1 METLYYAQS
10 LLIGGGIVLFM
21 VGGFAAAFGYA
32 GDSKESQKV
41 GFGMAVVGLVLLI
54 LALVAET
61 QHPQMYEYTIKAYYL
76 GGCERIMTV
85 KSDKY
90 GPQIDSYRGS
100 YTLDTRFDGVYE
112 QGVVRFEVISK
123 RPITEQ

>member
-1 METLYYAQS
+1 MGFGVVF
-10 LLIGGGIVLFM
+10 IM
-21 VGGFAAAFGYA
+21 VGGFAALFGYA

-41 GFGMAVVGLVLLI
+41 GFGMVVVGLILLI
-54 LALVAET
+54 LALVANA
-61 QHPQMYEYTIKAYYL
+61 QPPQMYEYTIKAYYL
-76 GGCERIMTV
+76 GGSERIMTV

-90 GPQIDSYRGS
+90 GPQIESYRGS
-100 YTLDTRFDGVYE
+100 YSLDTRFDGVYE